1 MPGEEAPTYSMF
13 TSFIPSSTGGNARNV
28 LMGYLAVNS
37 NAGAEAGVKSED
49 YGKLRMLVI
58 DADTPVSGPG
68 QVQNDFD
75 SQPEVSSFVNIL
87 KQGDSDVLKGNLLT
101 LPVGGGL
108 LYVQP
113 VFVQSSGATKL
124 PKLQKVLV
132 SFGTDIA
139 FEDTL
144 NEALDTLFGGDSGAD
159 AGDTD
164 VEPTPGATPAPQPTP
179 GPTESAEPTE
189 PTEPTDEYQAALQE
203 AQQALV
209 DRQTA
214 LEQGDWAAYG
224 EADARLT
231 TAIERLI
238 ELGEQ

>member
-1 MPGEEAPTYSMF
+1 
-13 TSFIPSSTGGNARNV
+13 V
-28 LMGYLAVNS
+28 
-37 NAGAEAGVKSED
+37 
-49 YGKLRMLVI
+49 
-58 DADTPVSGPG
+58 
-68 QVQNDFD
+68 
-75 SQPEVSSFVNIL
+75 
-87 KQGDSDVLKGNLLT
+87 KQGQSEVLNGNLLT

-132 SFGTDIA
+132 SFGDDIA

-164 VEPTPGATPAPQPTP
+164 VEPTPGATPAP
-179 GPTESAEPTE
+179 TESTPAPTEPTE
-189 PTEPTDEYQAALQE
+189 PTEPTDAYQAALQE
-203 AQQALV
+203 AQQAML
-209 DRQTA
+209 DRQAA
-214 LEQGDWAAYG
+214 LEAGDWAAYG

-231 TAIERLI
+231 AAVEQLI
-238 ELGEQ
+238 DLGEQ

>member
-1 MPGEEAPTYSMF
+1 
-13 TSFIPSSTGGNARNV
+13 
-28 LMGYLAVNS
+28 
-37 NAGAEAGVKSED
+37 
-49 YGKLRMLVI
+49 
-58 DADTPVSGPG
+58 
-68 QVQNDFD
+68 

-132 SFGTDIA
+132 SFGKDIA

-164 VEPTPGATPAPQPTP
+164 VEPTPGTTPAPEPTP
-179 GPTESAEPTE
+179 TEPTE
-189 PTEPTDEYQAALQE
+189 PTTPEEPTDEYQAALQD

-224 EADARLT
+224 EADDRLT
-231 TAIERLI
+231 AAIEKLI